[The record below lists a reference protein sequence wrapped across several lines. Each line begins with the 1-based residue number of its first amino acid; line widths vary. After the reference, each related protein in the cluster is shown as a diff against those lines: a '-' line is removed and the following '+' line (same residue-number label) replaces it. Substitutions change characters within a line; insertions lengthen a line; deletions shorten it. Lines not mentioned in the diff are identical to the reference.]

1 MQVFREFYFYIL
13 LSISLLLFGMSE
25 NVIAADDLNTLTFY
39 RAIEDKGAANIKNPA
54 SYDRVVIRIS
64 NVDFRYYV
72 ERQPAYVVPRTT
84 IESVKVSKSKKYGYP
99 KRLDE
104 DTQGAKSGSNVPQ
117 RFSKD
122 FVYSLTFKLSPSE
135 AKRFGEFSNK
145 NKDGSF
151 QLKIAEYSL
160 GVIQVYWP
168 IEANEWE
175 SMEFTVNLREDN
187 ANKIKEIL
195 VPFKDRVIWE

>member
-1 MQVFREFYFYIL
+1 
-13 LSISLLLFGMSE
+13 LLFGMSE

-54 SYDRVVIRIS
+54 NYDRVVIRIS

-72 ERQPAYVVPRTT
+72 ERQPAYVVPRTA
-84 IESVKVSKSKKYGYP
+84 IESVKVIKSQKYGYP

-104 DTQGAKSGSNVPQ
+104 DTQGAKPDSNVPQ

-160 GVIQVYWP
+160 GVTQFYWP

-175 SMEFTVNLREDN
+175 SMEFTAMLREDN
-187 ANKIKEIL
+187 ADKIKEVL
-195 VPFKDRVIWE
+195 APFKDRVIWE